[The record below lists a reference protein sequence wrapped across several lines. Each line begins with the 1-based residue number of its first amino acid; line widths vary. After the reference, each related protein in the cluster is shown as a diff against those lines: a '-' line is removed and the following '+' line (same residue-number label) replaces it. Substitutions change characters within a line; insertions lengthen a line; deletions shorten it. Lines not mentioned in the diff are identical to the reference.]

1 MRDQFKMFSSS
12 MFFVNEQVLLIVG
25 VIAVSLNE
33 SFLFPK
39 AERFTI
45 DVNKLMAWHQFTNI

>member
-1 MRDQFKMFSSS
+1 MFSST

-25 VIAVSLNE
+25 DIAESLNE

-39 AERFTI
+39 AEKFTV
-45 DVNKLMAWHQFTNI
+45 DFNKLMAWHQLTNI

>member
-1 MRDQFKMFSSS
+1 MRDQFKMFSST

-25 VIAVSLNE
+25 VIAESLNE

-39 AERFTI
+39 AEKFTV
-45 DVNKLMAWHQFTNI
+45 DFNKLMAWHQLTNI